1 MKGIQ
6 LKEYNSFV
14 CLQESISRQMPYY
27 SEVIH
32 EQEMENERIW
42 NEKLHAIQRNIA
54 ARKIQI
60 RFRSYLNYIKTSRDV
75 KKTKKGQHKKTP
87 IKTKKN

>member
-1 MKGIQ
+1 
-6 LKEYNSFV
+6 
-14 CLQESISRQMPYY
+14 MPFY
-27 SEVIH
+27 SEVIL

-42 NEKLHAIQRNIA
+42 NEKLHTIQRNIA

-60 RFRSYLNYIKTSRDV
+60 RFKSYLNYIRTRDV
-75 KKTKKGQHKKTP
+75 KKTKKGQHRKLP